1 MKTKVFYLTTRIMV
15 AVVLLAILAVKA
27 FAGETPKL
35 KMVPYSV
42 DKAII
47 SVDNAHNAVSELTIE
62 DVNGDVL
69 YYKEGRI
76 DGGVYSKIFD
86 FKNLD
91 NGAYKITVKNIYGT
105 QTMDFKID
113 GNKFEL
119 IDTDEAFAPYFEVK
133 DNVLRLSFLNYSL
146 DNVSLELTDENGYSF
161 SKELGDDFSITDGF
175 NLSQLFEGE
184 YELVLNSGKKSY
196 SFNFER

>member
-1 MKTKVFYLTTRIMV
+1 
-15 AVVLLAILAVKA
+15 
-27 FAGETPKL
+27 
-35 KMVPYSV
+35 
-42 DKAII
+42 
-47 SVDNAHNAVSELTIE
+47 VSELTIE

-76 DGGVYSKIFD
+76 DEKIYSKIFD

-113 GNKFEL
+113 GNKFKL
-119 IDTDEAFAPYFEVK
+119 IDTDEAFAPYFEVM

-146 DNVSLELTDENGYSF
+146 DNVNLELSDENGYSF
-161 SKELGDDFSITDGF
+161 SKELGNDFSITDGF